1 MSQSLLIGSTKV
13 TEAEV
18 IQVPAV
24 PFTSSFHPVH
34 HKHIID
40 AIRSGVVATG
50 LEIVK
55 TEYVLANNG
64 KRMFGVWDLSGGSD
78 ELCWSIGIRNSMDKS
93 MALGITAG
101 TRVFVCENLAF
112 SGEFVEFR
120 KHTKGLVYDELEF
133 MAYRA
138 MKKMVANLTK
148 FQAWHEG
155 LKSFSLTEWDAKI
168 LLVEIMTN
176 NIIPPSKF
184 GQFNELYFGGVYDH
198 TLWGFHETVTHM
210 LRDNNLLTLPRK
222 NRMLNGAL
230 DSYMD
235 SRHIEHPSL
244 LADFYERRHLLS
256 RC

>member
-1 MSQSLLIGSTKV
+1 MSQSILMGTNRV

-24 PFTSSFHPVH
+24 PFTKSFHPVH
-34 HKHIID
+34 HRQVLD

-50 LEIVK
+50 LEIVSS
-55 TEYVLANNG
+55 EYVLANNG
-64 KRMFGVWDLSGGSD
+64 NRMFGIWDLSGGSE

-101 TRVFVCENLAF
+101 TRVFVCDNLAF

-148 FQAWHEG
+148 FQSWHEG
-155 LKSFSLTEWDAKI
+155 LKSFSLTEWDAKL
-168 LLVEIMTN
+168 LLVEIMTQS
-176 NIIPPSKF
+176 IIPPSKF
-184 GQFNELYFGGVYDH
+184 ARFNELYFGGVYQP
-198 TLWGFHETVTHM
+198 TLWGFHETVTDM
-210 LRDNNLLTLPRK
+210 LRDSNLLALPKK
-222 NRMLNGAL
+222 NRMLNTVL
-230 DSYMD
+230 DAF
-235 SRHIEHPSL
+235 IENRSIEPHSSLGEFYANRSL
-244 LADFYERRHLLS
+244 LCRG
-256 RC
+256 